1 MSVTIETV
9 NFRRFCGAIAT
20 ARLGNSKVAAAT
32 SGPRELWGIRN
43 ATSWY
48 LTPEGNAGFGIY
60 SHKPYGRTL
69 VALFNNS
76 TTRGLG
82 RELVKAAIGSGAI
95 HLDCFDGFLVGYYQS
110 LGFVETHREPNWTP
124 GGPDV
129 VYMSR
134 PSSTG

>member
-1 MSVTIETV
+1 MSPVTIVSHE
-9 NFRRFCGAIAT
+9 RFCDALAL
-20 ARLGNSKVAAAT
+20 ARQANPKVADAT
-32 SGPRELWGIRN
+32 SSPEELSRHAI
-43 ATSWY
+43 WY
-48 LTPEGNAGFGIY
+48 LTPAGDAGFGIVPD
-60 SHKPYGRTL
+60 SGGL

-129 VYMSR
+129 VFMSR